1 MVDANKMT
9 YKNFCEFLVYSRQR
23 IYVCQQR
30 PFYFRDRY
38 WDLLAKMHSRY
49 PILGQPVEETV
60 QLESVYLIKKREIN
74 LRERDRE
81 REKHRETVS
90 VRDGKRKRE
99 YFHVSINLSLKFRVL
114 RCILLECG
122 EGSSNRSDTPS
133 GK

>member
-74 LRERDRE
+74 LREREIERE
-81 REKHRETVS
+81 RETQRDS
-90 VRDGKRKRE
+90 VCKGRKEKERILPC
-99 YFHVSINLSLKFRVL
+99 INQFVL
-114 RCILLECG
+114 EI
-122 EGSSNRSDTPS
+122 
-133 GK
+133 

>member
-74 LRERDRE
+74 LRERE

-90 VRDGKRKRE
+90 VRDRKRKRE